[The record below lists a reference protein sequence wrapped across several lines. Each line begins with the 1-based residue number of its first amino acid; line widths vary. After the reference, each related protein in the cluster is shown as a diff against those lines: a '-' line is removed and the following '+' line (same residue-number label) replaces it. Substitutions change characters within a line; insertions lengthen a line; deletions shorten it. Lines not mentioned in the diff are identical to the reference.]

1 MFLFQLDYWW
11 NIMKYNFTT
20 IIYVDKQTLYEYI
33 YDYFKRKNLCDITL
47 LTPSVVRLVILQY
60 AKNGCFVDIP
70 MLLELRKERRK
81 IKKRDKIEKQKS
93 LRNKDKDKNYNEIN
107 IVVDEIEKTD
117 KNICIFS
124 DKEIRTILEEKQLT
138 VYNNISEINNENQK
152 DIQNLSFD
160 EKHKNIEDKT
170 NYFEYNVVKENIF
183 KEDNVV
189 ENIGYI
195 KYFDD
200 DIGLNKT
207 METHLEKEIRK
218 NEEKEIFLNTYDNLT
233 LYGLPQNKNIEK
245 IIVEEIT
252 TDEVEDEIM
261 DFDILIQNEI
271 NKPIIIN
278 KQETNIYEINMNYHH
293 NIEPEIPQLE
303 YKQKSEIFLKNIET
317 IQRKYHKKYNYDQ
330 WLKMFLNFCRNV
342 SPVLCFNDNHENL
355 NKYNCNKL
363 ESTIQTN
370 EIIETGK
377 TTYLLQKINE
387 NIDKRILPDDVL
399 NDLMKNIGNEID
411 LKMINQKITTQLSKM
426 RGKRLTNI
434 NYYHE
439 IDDIFD
445 ILYHIKK
452 TNPIFYNYIVLKEI
466 QALITNKEKFTTNKK
481 IEPGK
486 GKYRDDE
493 LHFGYKKR
501 DSNTHILE
509 KICKKHK

>member
-1 MFLFQLDYWW
+1 
-11 NIMKYNFTT
+11 MKL
-20 IIYVDKQTLYEYI
+20 K
-33 YDYFKRKNLCDITL
+33 
-47 LTPSVVRLVILQY
+47 
-60 AKNGCFVDIP
+60 
-70 MLLELRKERRK
+70 
-81 IKKRDKIEKQKS
+81 
-93 LRNKDKDKNYNEIN
+93 
-107 IVVDEIEKTD
+107 KTD

-218 NEEKEIFLNTYDNLT
+218 NEEKEIFLNVYDNLT

-317 IQRKYHKKYNYDQ
+317 IQRKYHKKYNFFISGL
-330 WLKMFLNFCRNV
+330 WSPLK
-342 SPVLCFNDNHENL
+342 
-355 NKYNCNKL
+355 K
-363 ESTIQTN
+363 
-370 EIIETGK
+370 
-377 TTYLLQKINE
+377 
-387 NIDKRILPDDVL
+387 
-399 NDLMKNIGNEID
+399 
-411 LKMINQKITTQLSKM
+411 
-426 RGKRLTNI
+426 
-434 NYYHE
+434 
-439 IDDIFD
+439 
-445 ILYHIKK
+445 
-452 TNPIFYNYIVLKEI
+452 
-466 QALITNKEKFTTNKK
+466 
-481 IEPGK
+481 
-486 GKYRDDE
+486 
-493 LHFGYKKR
+493 
-501 DSNTHILE
+501 
-509 KICKKHK
+509 